1 MSDTAP
7 IFLLGLQRG
16 GSDQLHD
23 ALRAHRDTVWPEGAI
38 HEVLRPAPVPRAE
51 ALKALASYFPT
62 LLRSGDILNPRC
74 APGPLRPRDRAW
86 IARELARATD
96 RNLPEVR
103 RYKRALAARG
113 LGPGLPSGRG
123 RMLVEVLNYNIG
135 LATELDRL
143 YPGARFVGLVRDPYD
158 TCETMM
164 ARGGDPAE
172 IMALYRYFGETL
184 LRLERRGLPLKLV
197 RHEDIVG
204 DLTRT
209 VDEVFDHC
217 GLETPATRGLLPNE
231 RRRRETGRRPAEE
244 ALVRGGIAALVRE
257 DAGKAAS
264 ARLAPEVA
272 GMIQQNCAVIIERF
286 GYLAP
291 TVMG

>member
-23 ALRAHRDTVWPEGAI
+23 ALRAHRDTVWPEGAL

-51 ALKALASYFPT
+51 TLQALSGYLPT
-62 LLRSGDILNPRC
+62 LLRSGDILNPQR

-113 LGPGLPSGRG
+113 MGPGLPSGRG
-123 RMLVEVLNYNIG
+123 RMLVKVMNYNIG
-135 LATELDRL
+135 LATELDRI

-158 TCETMM
+158 ICESML

-172 IMALYRYFGETL
+172 ILALYRYFGETL
-184 LRLERRGLPLKLV
+184 LRLEQRGLPLKLV
-197 RHEDIVG
+197 RHEDMVS
-204 DLTRT
+204 DLARA
-209 VDEVFDHC
+209 VDEVFDLC
-217 GLETPATRGLLPNE
+217 GLDTRAARGLSLND
-231 RRRRETGRRPAEE
+231 RE
-244 ALVRGGIAALVRE
+244 RGGAGHLPADAVAVQGRVEGLLRE
-257 DAGKAAS
+257 DAGKSAP
-264 ARLAPEVA
+264 ARLAPEMA
-272 GMIQQNCAVIIERF
+272 GMIQLNCAAIIERF

-291 TVMG
+291 TAMG